1 MSDNMNVW
9 DKMKTP
15 PADRLK
21 TIAGGALKGMS
32 DINPQW
38 RYEIMTE
45 VFGQCGIGWWYT
57 IDELWE
63 RIGANDE
70 VMCFARV
77 TVYTSENGIT
87 SQGIPSVGGSRLIN
101 YNKNGLQNNDEAY
114 KMAIT
119 DALGTALKM
128 LGVAADIYAGKWD
141 GSKYKDEPDYKPT
154 PTNEV
159 QSSQK
164 KIDSPLISAE
174 YFKQNISPIAEI
186 LQRNKPDGVTAY
198 NTLLTKYGI
207 TRAGE
212 LKVAKSEEFVREL
225 KEIAKPYMEK

>member
-1 MSDNMNVW
+1 MSNLEKYNR
-9 DKMKTP
+9 MKQP

-45 VFGQCGIGWWYT
+45 VFGQCGIGWWYS

-63 RIGANDE
+63 RVGANDE

-77 TVYTSENGIT
+77 TVYTSENGVA

-119 DALGTALKM
+119 DALGTAMKM

-141 GSKYKDEPDYKPT
+141 GSKYKDESEAPKQPKESANYIT
-154 PTNEV
+154 PEFFNQHIQPKV
-159 QSSQK
+159 LVLK
-164 KIDSPLISAE
+164 KTE
-174 YFKQNISPIAEI
+174 GGEKKYEE
-186 LQRNKPDGVTAY
+186 
-198 NTLLTKYGI
+198 LLKKYGI
-207 TRAGE
+207 ERPSFLTVEKSEQFVEE
-212 LKVAKSEEFVREL
+212 LKALFTDK
-225 KEIAKPYMEK
+225 A